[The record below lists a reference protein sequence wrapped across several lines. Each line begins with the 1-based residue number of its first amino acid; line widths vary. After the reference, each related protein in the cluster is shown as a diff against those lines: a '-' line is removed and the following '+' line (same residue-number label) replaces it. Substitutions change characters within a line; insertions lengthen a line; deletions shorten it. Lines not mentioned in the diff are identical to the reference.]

1 MGYSNQALV
10 EVVLA
15 NALTQGTPS
24 AMPVE
29 IINIGNSPRDSITP
43 ELVTDFIRLADQEIE
58 AAITTV
64 YRVPLK
70 RVVTRE
76 LEVMQD
82 ITAGAFTI
90 EVDDATTLY
99 VGDIVIVSDDTNTE
113 KKIVSILADTTITV
127 STAFTNSYLA
137 ANTKVKVLG
146 FPRPIPLISARKAAA
161 NIFDKKFAAGAS
173 PAVSE
178 YGKTLRQMAQD
189 DLNDVLN
196 GRARLLGQ
204 QMVGRRF
211 YNAALLDTQSTAAKE
226 KNMDNTR

>member
-1 MGYSNQALV
+1 
-10 EVVLA
+10 
-15 NALTQGTPS
+15 
-24 AMPVE
+24 MPVE

-58 AAITTV
+58 SAITTV

-70 RVVTRE
+70 RTVIRN
-76 LEVMQD
+76 LEIMQD
-82 ITAGAFTI
+82 VAAGGFTV

-99 VGDIVIVSDDTNTE
+99 SGDIIIVSDDTNTE
-113 KKIVSILADTTITV
+113 KKIVSSFTETQVTV
-127 STAFTNSYLA
+127 SVAFTNNFLA
-137 ANTKVKVLG
+137 ANSTVKVLG

-189 DLNDVLN
+189 DLNDVLH

-226 KNMDNTR
+226 KSMDNTR